1 MGDCNAIRPGAIVV
15 RDNDAIG
22 PRVTA
27 IVESPI
33 ADGILPQLQTILVAN
48 RSTAFVG

>member
-1 MGDCNAIRPGAIVV
+1 MGDRDAIRPGAIVV

-22 PRVTA
+22 TRVTA
-27 IVESPI
+27 IVESPND
-33 ADGILPQLQTILVAN
+33 DGILPQLQPILVAN